1 MTAAIQV
8 PMFHL
13 GMPRQLP
20 LNRMYFRFG
29 RRTMMR
35 LTSPLTLLILLPTDG
50 YTGQTWACID
60 AYGSRQYSPYFS
72 IGSSSSISRRRR
84 WNLVYT
90 VSIQFILLQSYQFS
104 TTELIGTLTVSLLST
119 NIVAYFV
126 FCCPNLRLKSFAFF
140 SRPFL
145 P

>member
-13 GMPRQLP
+13 GMPRQLT
-20 LNRMYFRFG
+20 LKCIYIRFG
-29 RRTMMR
+29 RSTMMR
-35 LTSPLTLLILLPTDG
+35 LISPLTPLVSLPTDG
-50 YTGQTWACID
+50 YSQTWASIIG
-60 AYGSRQYSPYFS
+60 AYVARRYTPYFS